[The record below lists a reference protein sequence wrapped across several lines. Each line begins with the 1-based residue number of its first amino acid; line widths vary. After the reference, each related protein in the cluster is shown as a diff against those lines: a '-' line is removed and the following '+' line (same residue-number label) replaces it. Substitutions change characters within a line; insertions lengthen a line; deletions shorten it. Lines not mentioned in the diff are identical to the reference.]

1 MAKKNFKKIEL
12 KTNISLCEKTATT
25 KEVRFI
31 LRALRRTSSLR
42 SKITKRILR
51 EFIQTYFP
59 ENNPQKEN
67 ILNFIE
73 EVTDDEDLESME
85 FADQKPATEILAPK
99 PDSIIPEIEIYLSLV
114 TLIFLIDHRVYSLV
128 CFF

>member
-1 MAKKNFKKIEL
+1 M
-12 KTNISLCEKTATT
+12 CEKTATT